1 MSKAERRYQSFGQL
15 NSLSLLD
22 KLGNFLS
29 LRIISRSVKKLDES
43 KKGHLLDLG
52 SGFHARISSPFF
64 REFELVSLIDVQV
77 NSALLNEHKNIKAYG
92 LDALVALKSI
102 EDESVDFL
110 LAINVLEHLDC
121 RDEIILEI
129 RRILKVEGKAVIQVP
144 TWKSKKF
151 LEPLAFRFNLV
162 PKIEIEDHKI
172 YFDSKS
178 LWTLLR
184 SGGFLPSEIRIKYRK
199 SRLVLV
205 AYLTK

>member
-1 MSKAERRYQSFGQL
+1 MSKAERRHQSFGQL

-64 REFELVSLIDVQV
+64 REFKLVSLIDVQV
-77 NSALLNEHKNIKAYG
+77 NSALLNEHKNIKAYA

-151 LEPLAFRFNLV
+151 FEPLAFRFNLV

-199 SRLVLV
+199 YRLVLV

>member
-1 MSKAERRYQSFGQL
+1 MSKAERRDQSFGQL
-15 NSLSLLD
+15 HPLSLLD

-29 LRIISRSVKKLDES
+29 LRIISRHVKKLDES

-64 REFELVSLIDVQV
+64 KEFKLVSLIDVQV
-77 NSALLNEHKNIKAYG
+77 SPVLLNENKNIKAYAQ
-92 LDALVALKSI
+92 DALIALKSI

-110 LAINVLEHLDC
+110 LAINVLEHLSC

-129 RRILKVEGKAVIQVP
+129 RRILKVEGKAVVQVP
-144 TWKSKKF
+144 TWKSQKF
-151 LEPLAFRFNLV
+151 LEPLAFQLNLV
-162 PKIEIEDHKI
+162 PKAEIEDHKI

-184 SGGFLPSEIRIKYRK
+184 GGGFLPSEIRIKYRK
-199 SRLVLV
+199 FRLVLV
-205 AYLTK
+205 AYLSR